1 MTIDNET
8 ESDVPPDRE
17 RPHGIGEHVWH
28 YGINPLLLLF
38 ADNDLAIYRRLRTLV
53 AALIALAGFLLLM
66 SPFFHPAKF
75 INAAGITMDIAGAV
89 RLFLIDRI
97 HEATKPFWNKD
108 DYPLGP
114 PSFAMSEL
122 IMPEATLYSDERADY
137 ASRFYYVNRGVIF
150 LAFGFIL
157 QLIADLIS

>member
-1 MTIDNET
+1 
-8 ESDVPPDRE
+8 
-17 RPHGIGEHVWH
+17 
-28 YGINPLLLLF
+28 
-38 ADNDLAIYRRLRTLV
+38 
-53 AALIALAGFLLLM
+53 M

-97 HEATKPFWNKD
+97 HEATKPFWN
-108 DYPLGP
+108 PLGP

-137 ASRFYYVNRGVIF
+137 ASRFYYVNRGVFF
-150 LAFGFIL
+150 LALGFIL